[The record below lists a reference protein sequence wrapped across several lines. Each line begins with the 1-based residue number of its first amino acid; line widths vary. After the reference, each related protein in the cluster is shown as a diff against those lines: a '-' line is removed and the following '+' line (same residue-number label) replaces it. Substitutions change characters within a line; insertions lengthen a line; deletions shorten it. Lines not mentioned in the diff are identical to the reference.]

1 MDGRGWSKC
10 LPDYYVAGLT
20 GLVIH
25 STVSTWQSAA
35 HWWAPAGPSVRKRT
49 GNLCSTDLA
58 QQKFQTMWHSS
69 QDFTEMPATRSKTLT
84 RLHTV
89 GLCVAIK
96 LQRTTVVLITP
107 IKRAINSLFTERT
120 CKFA

>member
-1 MDGRGWSKC
+1 MLLVC
-10 LPDYYVAGLT
+10 T

-69 QDFTEMPATRSKTLT
+69 QDFTEMPATRSKTLQGFI
-84 RLHTV
+84 LWV
-89 GLCVAIK
+89 CAWL
-96 LQRTTVVLITP
+96 L
-107 IKRAINSLFTERT
+107 SS
-120 CKFA
+120 